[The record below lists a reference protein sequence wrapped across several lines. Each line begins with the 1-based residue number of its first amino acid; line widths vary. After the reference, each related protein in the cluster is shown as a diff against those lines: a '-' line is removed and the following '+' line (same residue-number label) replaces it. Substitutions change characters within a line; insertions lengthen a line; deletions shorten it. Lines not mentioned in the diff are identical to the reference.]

1 MSVERQKVCTSIFM
15 CRPQAEW
22 RGDCRQSPQARL
34 QLGGLA
40 LCSTW
45 YALPNMRLSLGCL
58 HRSDDLSGQNIKN
71 GRSGATQDSDC
82 KYCTNHGRCG
92 LLNMGCELADDFG
105 LSIHVEEFCADAQI
119 DLVSEDRLL
128 VVKSGVVKTIHL
140 DTHRRFRVIGFSFPG
155 DLIGLEVLAGFN
167 HSGVGYKAAGPL
179 TSVCSTKIHPALAKR
194 VSPYFSQRLS
204 SELATRKRTWN
215 AFQWESLPTVQST
228 RIFYRLLS
236 PAPDNAGKQTSFASA
251 LCLLR
256 APGRSTFRCA

>member
-1 MSVERQKVCTSIFM
+1 MLNGPVRAANTMLMQMMSACLRYLARAKEGDRRFALIAQLASFPTERRS
-15 CRPQAEW
+15 R
-22 RGDCRQSPQARL
+22 
-34 QLGGLA
+34 LA

-167 HSGVGYKAAGPL
+167 HSGV
-179 TSVCSTKIHPALAKR
+179 
-194 VSPYFSQRLS
+194 
-204 SELATRKRTWN
+204 ATRP
-215 AFQWESLPTVQST
+215 Q
-228 RIFYRLLS
+228 
-236 PAPDNAGKQTSFASA
+236 
-251 LCLLR
+251 
-256 APGRSTFRCA
+256 GR